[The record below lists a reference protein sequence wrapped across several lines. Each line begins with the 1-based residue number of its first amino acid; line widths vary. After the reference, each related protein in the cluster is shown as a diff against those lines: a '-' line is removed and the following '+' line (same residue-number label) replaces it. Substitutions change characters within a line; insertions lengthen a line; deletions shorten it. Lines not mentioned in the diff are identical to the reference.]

1 MVTVD
6 AISRRALL
14 KGTYAL
20 AWTSVLLSTASA
32 LSWDNSTIAAT
43 EDAHG
48 RRNMRKED
56 IIRAYYTGWEKKDWQ
71 AVRGLLADDFTFS
84 SPNDDD
90 HIDVQR
96 FHVKCWPQSAW
107 VQRFDLEIV
116 VGPENDA
123 FVKTLCRTTNGKSMQ
138 NVEYF
143 RFVDGQI
150 RAIEC
155 YFGSKLGYPSKA
167 AQS

>member
-1 MVTVD
+1 MVIV
-6 AISRRALL
+6 SRRALL

-20 AWTSVLLSTASA
+20 AWTSVLLSRASA
-32 LSWDNSTIAAT
+32 LSRDNNDSTTAVA
-43 EDAHG
+43 ENANG
-48 RRNMRKED
+48 GRNMRKEEL
-56 IIRAYYTGWEKKDWQ
+56 IRAYYTGWEKKDWQ
-71 AVRGLLADDFTFS
+71 AVKVLLADDFTFS

-90 HIDVQR
+90 HISVQK

-123 FVKTLCRTTNGKSMQ
+123 FVKTHCRTTNGKSMQ

-143 RFVDGQI
+143 TFVDGQI
-150 RAIEC
+150 GAIEC

-167 AQS
+167 AQG